1 METTMQLERV
11 PLPSGGALKKAR
23 TWALIHTDT
32 LRANAAAIKELLPGG
47 CSVMAVVKAN
57 AYGHGLL
64 EVSTCLNRAG
74 IRDFAVATL
83 EEGIRLRQGG
93 VTGNILILGY
103 TPASLAGYLREYGLA
118 QTVADA
124 LHGWQLAKTGLPLD
138 VHLKIDTGMHRLGI
152 PANRPEEIL
161 PLMTIPTLRV
171 TGLFTHLC
179 AADSSRPEDV
189 AFTRGQ
195 IGDFFELTRQL
206 SARGIPLPALHVQS
220 SYGILRYP
228 GLPCRFARPG
238 ILLYGCLSNPE
249 TMGEIPASIRPVL
262 SWHSRIVLTRQIPE
276 GDTVGYGR
284 SWQARGP
291 RRLAVI
297 PVGYGD
303 GYPRS
308 LSNCHEVLIC
318 GQRAPIAGRICMDQM
333 MADITH
339 IPQAHCG
346 SLVTLIG
353 EQEEGHITAE
363 ETAARAGTIA
373 NELLCRLGDRIRR
386 VTCP

>member
-1 METTMQLERV
+1 MT
-11 PLPSGGALKKAR
+11 KKIIGI
-23 TWALIHTDT
+23 LF
-32 LRANAAAIKELLPGG
+32 GG
-47 CSVMAVVKAN
+47 CSSEYEVSLQSAAAVIRAADPARFTLIPVGITRQGQWYRFYGTPEEMEQNRWVTDKAVP
-57 AYGHGLL
+57 AILSPDRSCGGLL
-64 EVSTCLNRAG
+64 EFAEEGVRKVALDAVLPMLHGKNGEDGTVQGLLALAG
-74 IRDFAVATL
+74 IPCIGCGLLSSALCMDKSTAHLLAT
-83 EEGIRLRQGG
+83 QAG
-93 VTGNILILGY
+93 VKVPRSVLLDQMG
-103 TPASLAGYLREYGLA
+103 S
-118 QTVADA
+118 VSD
-124 LHGWQLAKTGLPLD
+124 LAKRT
-138 VHLKIDTGMHRLGI
+138 
-152 PANRPEEIL
+152 
-161 PLMTIPTLRV
+161 
-171 TGLFTHLC
+171 
-179 AADSSRPEDV
+179 EDV
-189 AFTRGQ
+189 AFTRRQ

-353 EQEEGHITAE
+353 EQEEGRITAE

>member
-1 METTMQLERV
+1 M
-11 PLPSGGALKKAR
+11 
-23 TWALIHTDT
+23 
-32 LRANAAAIKELLPGG
+32 
-47 CSVMAVVKAN
+47 
-57 AYGHGLL
+57 
-64 EVSTCLNRAG
+64 
-74 IRDFAVATL
+74 
-83 EEGIRLRQGG
+83 
-93 VTGNILILGY
+93 
-103 TPASLAGYLREYGLA
+103 
-118 QTVADA
+118 
-124 LHGWQLAKTGLPLD
+124 
-138 VHLKIDTGMHRLGI
+138 
-152 PANRPEEIL
+152 
-161 PLMTIPTLRV
+161 
-171 TGLFTHLC
+171 
-179 AADSSRPEDV
+179 
-189 AFTRGQ
+189 AFTRRQ

-238 ILLYGCLSNPE
+238 ILLYGCLSDPE

-262 SWHSRIVLTRQIPE
+262 SWHSRIALTRQIPE

-284 SWQARGP
+284 RWQARGP

>member
-1 METTMQLERV
+1 MT
-11 PLPSGGALKKAR
+11 KKIIGI
-23 TWALIHTDT
+23 LF
-32 LRANAAAIKELLPGG
+32 GG
-47 CSVMAVVKAN
+47 CSSEYEVSLQSAAAVIRAADPARFTLIPVGITRQGQWYRFYGTPEEMEQDRWVTDKAVP
-57 AYGHGLL
+57 AIVSPDRSCGGLL
-64 EVSTCLNRAG
+64 EFAEEGVRKVALDAVLPMLHGKNGEDGTVQGLLALAG
-74 IRDFAVATL
+74 IPCIGCGLLSSALCMDKSTAHLLAS
-83 EEGIRLRQGG
+83 QAG
-93 VTGNILILGY
+93 VKVPRSVLLDQMG
-103 TPASLAGYLREYGLA
+103 S
-118 QTVADA
+118 VSD
-124 LHGWQLAKTGLPLD
+124 LAKRT
-138 VHLKIDTGMHRLGI
+138 
-152 PANRPEEIL
+152 
-161 PLMTIPTLRV
+161 
-171 TGLFTHLC
+171 
-179 AADSSRPEDV
+179 EDL
-189 AFTRGQ
+189 AFTRRQ

-238 ILLYGCLSNPE
+238 ILLYGCLSDPE

-284 SWQARGP
+284 SWQARGA

-308 LSNCHEVLIC
+308 LSNCHEVLIY

-339 IPQAHCG
+339 ISQAHCG

-353 EQEEGHITAE
+353 EQEGGRITAE

>member
-1 METTMQLERV
+1 MT
-11 PLPSGGALKKAR
+11 KKIIGI
-23 TWALIHTDT
+23 LF
-32 LRANAAAIKELLPGG
+32 GG
-47 CSVMAVVKAN
+47 CSSEYEVSLQSAAAVIRAADPARFTLIPVGITRQGQWYRFYGTPEEMEQDRWVTDKAVP
-57 AYGHGLL
+57 AILSPDRSCGGLL
-64 EVSTCLNRAG
+64 EFAEEGVRKVALDAVLPMLHGKNGEDGTVQGLLALAG
-74 IRDFAVATL
+74 IPCIGCGLLSSALCMDKSTAHLLAT
-83 EEGIRLRQGG
+83 QAG
-93 VTGNILILGY
+93 VKVPRSVLLDQMG
-103 TPASLAGYLREYGLA
+103 S
-118 QTVADA
+118 VSD
-124 LHGWQLAKTGLPLD
+124 LAKRT
-138 VHLKIDTGMHRLGI
+138 
-152 PANRPEEIL
+152 
-161 PLMTIPTLRV
+161 
-171 TGLFTHLC
+171 
-179 AADSSRPEDV
+179 EDL

-238 ILLYGCLSNPE
+238 ILLYGCLSDPE
-249 TMGEIPASIRPVL
+249 TMGEIPAPIRPVL
-262 SWHSRIVLTRQIPE
+262 SWHSRIALTRQIPE

-284 SWQARGP
+284 RWQARGP

-318 GQRAPIAGRICMDQM
+318 GQRASIAGRICMDQM
-333 MADITH
+333 MADVTH

>member
-1 METTMQLERV
+1 MT
-11 PLPSGGALKKAR
+11 KKIIGI
-23 TWALIHTDT
+23 LF
-32 LRANAAAIKELLPGG
+32 GG
-47 CSVMAVVKAN
+47 CSSEYEVSLQSAAAVIRAADPARFTLIPVGITRQGQWYRFYGTPEEMEQDRWVTDKAVP
-57 AYGHGLL
+57 AILSPDRSCGGLL
-64 EVSTCLNRAG
+64 EFAEEGVRKVALDAVLPMLHGKNGEDGTMQGLLALAG
-74 IRDFAVATL
+74 IPCIGCGLLSSALCMDKSTAHLLAS
-83 EEGIRLRQGG
+83 QAG
-93 VTGNILILGY
+93 VKVPRSVLLDQMG
-103 TPASLAGYLREYGLA
+103 S
-118 QTVADA
+118 VSD
-124 LHGWQLAKTGLPLD
+124 LAKRT
-138 VHLKIDTGMHRLGI
+138 
-152 PANRPEEIL
+152 
-161 PLMTIPTLRV
+161 
-171 TGLFTHLC
+171 
-179 AADSSRPEDV
+179 EDL

-238 ILLYGCLSNPE
+238 ILLYGCLSDPE
-249 TMGEIPASIRPVL
+249 TMGEIPAPIRPVL
-262 SWHSRIVLTRQIPE
+262 SWHSRIALTRQIPE

-284 SWQARGP
+284 RWQARGP

>member
-1 METTMQLERV
+1 MT
-11 PLPSGGALKKAR
+11 KKIIGI
-23 TWALIHTDT
+23 LF
-32 LRANAAAIKELLPGG
+32 GG
-47 CSVMAVVKAN
+47 CSSEYEVSLQSAAAVIRAADPARFTLIPVGITRQGQWYRFYGTPEEMEQDRWVTDKAVP
-57 AYGHGLL
+57 AIVSPDRSCGGLL
-64 EVSTCLNRAG
+64 EFAEEGVRKVALDAVLPMLHGKNGEDGTVQGLLALAG
-74 IRDFAVATL
+74 IPCIGCGLLSSALCMDKSTAHLLAT
-83 EEGIRLRQGG
+83 QAG
-93 VTGNILILGY
+93 VKVPRSVLLDQMG
-103 TPASLAGYLREYGLA
+103 S
-118 QTVADA
+118 VSD
-124 LHGWQLAKTGLPLD
+124 LAKRT
-138 VHLKIDTGMHRLGI
+138 
-152 PANRPEEIL
+152 
-161 PLMTIPTLRV
+161 
-171 TGLFTHLC
+171 
-179 AADSSRPEDV
+179 EDL

-220 SYGILRYP
+220 SYGILRYS

-308 LSNCHEVLIC
+308 LTNCHEVLIC

>member
-1 METTMQLERV
+1 MT
-11 PLPSGGALKKAR
+11 KKIIGI
-23 TWALIHTDT
+23 LF
-32 LRANAAAIKELLPGG
+32 GG
-47 CSVMAVVKAN
+47 CSSEYEVSLQSAAAVIWAADPARFTLIPVGITRQGQWYRFYGTPEEMEQDRWVTDKAVP
-57 AYGHGLL
+57 AILSPDRSCGGLL
-64 EVSTCLNRAG
+64 EFAEEGVRKVALDAVLPMLHGKNGEDGTVQGLLALAG
-74 IRDFAVATL
+74 IPCIGCVLLSSALCMDKSTAHLLAS
-83 EEGIRLRQGG
+83 QAG
-93 VTGNILILGY
+93 VKVPRSVLLDQMG
-103 TPASLAGYLREYGLA
+103 S
-118 QTVADA
+118 VSD
-124 LHGWQLAKTGLPLD
+124 LAKRT
-138 VHLKIDTGMHRLGI
+138 
-152 PANRPEEIL
+152 
-161 PLMTIPTLRV
+161 
-171 TGLFTHLC
+171 
-179 AADSSRPEDV
+179 EDV
-189 AFTRGQ
+189 AFTRRQ

-238 ILLYGCLSNPE
+238 ILLYGCLSDPE
-249 TMGEIPASIRPVL
+249 TMGEIPAPIHPVL
-262 SWHSRIVLTRQIPE
+262 SWHSRIALTRQIPE

-284 SWQARGP
+284 RWQARGP

-353 EQEEGHITAE
+353 EQEEGRITAE

>member
-1 METTMQLERV
+1 MT
-11 PLPSGGALKKAR
+11 KKIIGI
-23 TWALIHTDT
+23 LF
-32 LRANAAAIKELLPGG
+32 GG
-47 CSVMAVVKAN
+47 CSSEYEVSLQSAAAVIRAADPARFTLIPVGITRQGQWYRFYGTPEEMEQDRWVTDKAVP
-57 AYGHGLL
+57 AIVSPDRSCGGLL
-64 EVSTCLNRAG
+64 EFAEEGVRKVALDAVLPMLHGKNGEDGTVQGLLALAG
-74 IRDFAVATL
+74 IPCIGCGLLSSALCMDKSTAHLLAT
-83 EEGIRLRQGG
+83 QAG
-93 VTGNILILGY
+93 VKVPRSVLLDQMG
-103 TPASLAGYLREYGLA
+103 S
-118 QTVADA
+118 VSD
-124 LHGWQLAKTGLPLD
+124 LAKRT
-138 VHLKIDTGMHRLGI
+138 
-152 PANRPEEIL
+152 
-161 PLMTIPTLRV
+161 
-171 TGLFTHLC
+171 
-179 AADSSRPEDV
+179 EDL

>member
-1 METTMQLERV
+1 
-11 PLPSGGALKKAR
+11 
-23 TWALIHTDT
+23 
-32 LRANAAAIKELLPGG
+32 
-47 CSVMAVVKAN
+47 
-57 AYGHGLL
+57 
-64 EVSTCLNRAG
+64 
-74 IRDFAVATL
+74 
-83 EEGIRLRQGG
+83 
-93 VTGNILILGY
+93 
-103 TPASLAGYLREYGLA
+103 
-118 QTVADA
+118 
-124 LHGWQLAKTGLPLD
+124 
-138 VHLKIDTGMHRLGI
+138 
-152 PANRPEEIL
+152 
-161 PLMTIPTLRV
+161 MTIPTLRV

-339 IPQAHCG
+339 ISQAHCG

-353 EQEEGHITAE
+353 EQEGGRITAE

>member
-1 METTMQLERV
+1 MT
-11 PLPSGGALKKAR
+11 KKIIGI
-23 TWALIHTDT
+23 LF
-32 LRANAAAIKELLPGG
+32 GG
-47 CSVMAVVKAN
+47 CSSEYEVSLQSAAAVIRAADPARFTLIPVGITRQGQWYRFYGTPEEMEQDRWVTDKAVP
-57 AYGHGLL
+57 AIVSPDRSCGGLL
-64 EVSTCLNRAG
+64 EFAEEGVRKVALDAVLPMLHGKNGEDGTVQGLLALAG
-74 IRDFAVATL
+74 IPCIGCGLLSSALCMDKSTAHLLAT
-83 EEGIRLRQGG
+83 QAG
-93 VTGNILILGY
+93 VKVPRSVLLDQMG
-103 TPASLAGYLREYGLA
+103 S
-118 QTVADA
+118 VSD
-124 LHGWQLAKTGLPLD
+124 LAKRT
-138 VHLKIDTGMHRLGI
+138 
-152 PANRPEEIL
+152 
-161 PLMTIPTLRV
+161 
-171 TGLFTHLC
+171 
-179 AADSSRPEDV
+179 EDL

-308 LSNCHEVLIC
+308 LTNCHEVLIC

>member
-1 METTMQLERV
+1 MT
-11 PLPSGGALKKAR
+11 KKIIGI
-23 TWALIHTDT
+23 LF
-32 LRANAAAIKELLPGG
+32 GG
-47 CSVMAVVKAN
+47 CSSEYEVSLQSAAAVIRAADPARFTLIPVGITRQGQWYRFYGTPEEMEQDRWVTDKAVP
-57 AYGHGLL
+57 AILSPDRSCGGLL
-64 EVSTCLNRAG
+64 EFAEEGVRKVALDAVLPMLHGKNGEDGTVQGLLALAG
-74 IRDFAVATL
+74 IPCIGCGLLSSALCMDKSTAHLLAT
-83 EEGIRLRQGG
+83 QAG
-93 VTGNILILGY
+93 VKVPRSVLLDQMG
-103 TPASLAGYLREYGLA
+103 S
-118 QTVADA
+118 VSD
-124 LHGWQLAKTGLPLD
+124 LAKRT
-138 VHLKIDTGMHRLGI
+138 
-152 PANRPEEIL
+152 
-161 PLMTIPTLRV
+161 
-171 TGLFTHLC
+171 
-179 AADSSRPEDV
+179 EDV
-189 AFTRGQ
+189 AFTRRQ

-238 ILLYGCLSNPE
+238 ILLYGCLSDPE
-249 TMGEIPASIRPVL
+249 TMGEIPAPIRPVL
-262 SWHSRIVLTRQIPE
+262 SWHSRIALTRQIPE

-284 SWQARGP
+284 RWQARGP

>member
-1 METTMQLERV
+1 MT
-11 PLPSGGALKKAR
+11 KKIIGI
-23 TWALIHTDT
+23 LF
-32 LRANAAAIKELLPGG
+32 GG
-47 CSVMAVVKAN
+47 CSSEYEVSLQSAAAVIRAADPARFTLIPVGITRQGQWYRFYGTPEEMEQDRWVTDKAVP
-57 AYGHGLL
+57 AILSPDRSCGGLL
-64 EVSTCLNRAG
+64 EFAEEGVRKVALDAVLPMLHGKNGEDGTVQGLLALAG
-74 IRDFAVATL
+74 IPCIGCGLLSSALCMDKSTAHLLAS
-83 EEGIRLRQGG
+83 QAG
-93 VTGNILILGY
+93 VKVPRSVLLDQMG
-103 TPASLAGYLREYGLA
+103 S
-118 QTVADA
+118 VSD
-124 LHGWQLAKTGLPLD
+124 LAKRT
-138 VHLKIDTGMHRLGI
+138 
-152 PANRPEEIL
+152 
-161 PLMTIPTLRV
+161 
-171 TGLFTHLC
+171 
-179 AADSSRPEDV
+179 EDL

-339 IPQAHCG
+339 ISQAHCG

-353 EQEEGHITAE
+353 EQEGGRITAE

>member
-1 METTMQLERV
+1 M
-11 PLPSGGALKKAR
+11 
-23 TWALIHTDT
+23 
-32 LRANAAAIKELLPGG
+32 
-47 CSVMAVVKAN
+47 
-57 AYGHGLL
+57 
-64 EVSTCLNRAG
+64 
-74 IRDFAVATL
+74 
-83 EEGIRLRQGG
+83 
-93 VTGNILILGY
+93 
-103 TPASLAGYLREYGLA
+103 
-118 QTVADA
+118 ADA

-179 AADSSRPEDV
+179 AADSDRPEDV

-284 SWQARGP
+284 
-291 RRLAVI
+291 RLAGPGTPASGGDSRGLRGRLSPF
-297 PVGYGD
+297 PVQL
-303 GYPRS
+303 P
-308 LSNCHEVLIC
+308 
-318 GQRAPIAGRICMDQM
+318 
-333 MADITH
+333 
-339 IPQAHCG
+339 
-346 SLVTLIG
+346 
-353 EQEEGHITAE
+353 
-363 ETAARAGTIA
+363 
-373 NELLCRLGDRIRR
+373 
-386 VTCP
+386 

>member
-1 METTMQLERV
+1 MT
-11 PLPSGGALKKAR
+11 KKIIGI
-23 TWALIHTDT
+23 LF
-32 LRANAAAIKELLPGG
+32 GG
-47 CSVMAVVKAN
+47 CSSEYEVSLQSAAAVIRAADPARFTLIPVGITRQGQWYRFYGTPEEMEQDRWVTDKAVP
-57 AYGHGLL
+57 AIVSPDRSCGGLL
-64 EVSTCLNRAG
+64 EFAEEGVRKVALDAVLPMLHGKNGEDGTVQGLLALAG
-74 IRDFAVATL
+74 IPCIGCVLLSSALCMDKSTAHLLAS
-83 EEGIRLRQGG
+83 QAG
-93 VTGNILILGY
+93 VKVPRSVLLDQMG
-103 TPASLAGYLREYGLA
+103 S
-118 QTVADA
+118 VSD
-124 LHGWQLAKTGLPLD
+124 LAKRT
-138 VHLKIDTGMHRLGI
+138 
-152 PANRPEEIL
+152 
-161 PLMTIPTLRV
+161 
-171 TGLFTHLC
+171 
-179 AADSSRPEDV
+179 EDL
-189 AFTRGQ
+189 AFTRRQ

-206 SARGIPLPALHVQS
+206 SARDIPLPALHVQS

-238 ILLYGCLSNPE
+238 ILLYGCLSDPE

-262 SWHSRIVLTRQIPE
+262 SWHSRIALTRQIPE

-308 LSNCHEVLIC
+308 LSGCHEVLIC

>member
-1 METTMQLERV
+1 MT
-11 PLPSGGALKKAR
+11 KKIIGI
-23 TWALIHTDT
+23 LF
-32 LRANAAAIKELLPGG
+32 GG
-47 CSVMAVVKAN
+47 CSSEYEVSLQSAAAVIRAADPARFTLIPVGITRQGQWYRFYGTPEEMEQDRWVTDKAVP
-57 AYGHGLL
+57 AILSPDRSCGGLL
-64 EVSTCLNRAG
+64 EFAEEGVRKVALDAVLPMLHGKNGEDGTVQGLLALAG
-74 IRDFAVATL
+74 IPCIGCGLLSSALCMDKSTAHLLAS
-83 EEGIRLRQGG
+83 QAG
-93 VTGNILILGY
+93 VKVPRSVLLDQMG
-103 TPASLAGYLREYGLA
+103 S
-118 QTVADA
+118 VSD
-124 LHGWQLAKTGLPLD
+124 LAKRT
-138 VHLKIDTGMHRLGI
+138 
-152 PANRPEEIL
+152 
-161 PLMTIPTLRV
+161 
-171 TGLFTHLC
+171 
-179 AADSSRPEDV
+179 EDL
-189 AFTRGQ
+189 AFTRRQ

-206 SARGIPLPALHVQS
+206 SARDIPLPALHVQS

-238 ILLYGCLSNPE
+238 ILLYGCLSDPE

-339 IPQAHCG
+339 IPQAHYG

>member
-1 METTMQLERV
+1 MT
-11 PLPSGGALKKAR
+11 KKIIGI
-23 TWALIHTDT
+23 LF
-32 LRANAAAIKELLPGG
+32 GG
-47 CSVMAVVKAN
+47 CSSEYEVSLQSAAAVIRAADPARFTLIPVGITRQGQWYRFYGTPEEMEQDRWVTDKAVP
-57 AYGHGLL
+57 AILSPDRSCGGLL
-64 EVSTCLNRAG
+64 EFAEEGVRKVALDAVLPMLHGKNGEDGTVQGLLALAG
-74 IRDFAVATL
+74 IPCIGCGLLSSALCMDKSTAHLLAT
-83 EEGIRLRQGG
+83 QAG
-93 VTGNILILGY
+93 VKVPRNVLLDQMG
-103 TPASLAGYLREYGLA
+103 S
-118 QTVADA
+118 VSD
-124 LHGWQLAKTGLPLD
+124 LAKRT
-138 VHLKIDTGMHRLGI
+138 
-152 PANRPEEIL
+152 
-161 PLMTIPTLRV
+161 
-171 TGLFTHLC
+171 
-179 AADSSRPEDV
+179 EDL
-189 AFTRGQ
+189 AFTRRQ

-206 SARGIPLPALHVQS
+206 SARDIPLPALHVQS

-238 ILLYGCLSNPE
+238 ILLYGCLSDPE
-249 TMGEIPASIRPVL
+249 TMGEIPAPIRPVL
-262 SWHSRIVLTRQIPE
+262 SWHSRIALTRQIPE

-284 SWQARGP
+284 RWQARGP

>member
-1 METTMQLERV
+1 MT
-11 PLPSGGALKKAR
+11 KKIIGI
-23 TWALIHTDT
+23 LF
-32 LRANAAAIKELLPGG
+32 GG
-47 CSVMAVVKAN
+47 CSSEYEVSLQSAAAVIRAADPARFTLIPVGITRQGQWYRFYGTPEEMEQDRWVTDKAVP
-57 AYGHGLL
+57 AILSPDRSCGGLL
-64 EVSTCLNRAG
+64 EFAEEGVRKVALDAVLPMLHGKNGEDGTVQGLLALAG
-74 IRDFAVATL
+74 IPCIGCGLLSSALCMDKSTAHLLAT
-83 EEGIRLRQGG
+83 QAG
-93 VTGNILILGY
+93 VKVPRSVLLDQMG
-103 TPASLAGYLREYGLA
+103 S
-118 QTVADA
+118 VSD
-124 LHGWQLAKTGLPLD
+124 LAKRT
-138 VHLKIDTGMHRLGI
+138 
-152 PANRPEEIL
+152 
-161 PLMTIPTLRV
+161 
-171 TGLFTHLC
+171 
-179 AADSSRPEDV
+179 EDV
-189 AFTRGQ
+189 AFTRRQ

-308 LSNCHEVLIC
+308 LTNCHEVLIC

>member
-1 METTMQLERV
+1 MT
-11 PLPSGGALKKAR
+11 KKIIGI
-23 TWALIHTDT
+23 LF
-32 LRANAAAIKELLPGG
+32 GG
-47 CSVMAVVKAN
+47 CSSEYEVSLQSAAAVIRAADPARFTLIPVGITRQGQWYRFYGTPEEMEQDRWVTDKAVP
-57 AYGHGLL
+57 AILSPDRSCGGLL
-64 EVSTCLNRAG
+64 EFAEEGVRKVALDAVLPMLHGKNGEDGTVQGLLALAG
-74 IRDFAVATL
+74 IPCIGCVLLSSALCMDKSTAHLLAS
-83 EEGIRLRQGG
+83 QAG
-93 VTGNILILGY
+93 VKVPRSVLLDQMG
-103 TPASLAGYLREYGLA
+103 S
-118 QTVADA
+118 VSD
-124 LHGWQLAKTGLPLD
+124 LAKRT
-138 VHLKIDTGMHRLGI
+138 
-152 PANRPEEIL
+152 
-161 PLMTIPTLRV
+161 
-171 TGLFTHLC
+171 
-179 AADSSRPEDV
+179 EDV
-189 AFTRGQ
+189 AFTRRQ

-238 ILLYGCLSNPE
+238 ILLYGCLSDPE
-249 TMGEIPASIRPVL
+249 TMGEIPAPIHPVL
-262 SWHSRIVLTRQIPE
+262 SWHSRIALTRQIPE

-284 SWQARGP
+284 RWQARGP

-353 EQEEGHITAE
+353 EQEEGRITAE